1 MDTIHLPC
9 YDHDYEYTI
18 NNPDPCNQYNITLT
32 VEANVSTCIDSR
44 SVVISG
50 IEHINAAL
58 PYIRVIILYSIFF
71 FHH

>member
-9 YDHDYEYTI
+9 CDHDYEYTL

-44 SVVISG
+44 NVLISG
-50 IEHINAAL
+50 IQ
-58 PYIRVIILYSIFF
+58 
-71 FHH
+71 